1 MPQRSEIIQLQN
13 DLFRLGDPSVP
24 GKYVLT
30 QGIIGLL
37 ARDQIP
43 LREIALLVAQFNLFT
58 EDNDP
63 QGEHDFGMFDFHGER
78 CMWKI
83 DYYDL
88 AYHMGSED
96 PTDLTQTLRVLTIL
110 LASEY

>member
-1 MPQRSEIIQLQN
+1 
-13 DLFRLGDPSVP
+13 
-24 GKYVLT
+24 
-30 QGIIGLL
+30 
-37 ARDQIP
+37 
-43 LREIALLVAQFNLFT
+43 
-58 EDNDP
+58 
-63 QGEHDFGMFDFHGER
+63 MFDFHGER